1 LLEKVMALCY
11 HFFMGQLSIRR
22 IDDDDLERLRARARA
37 QKTSV
42 EALAREAIHQA
53 ARLTVEE
60 KRALLREMQA
70 EAETLKVPGAAQ
82 TPGWVLIREGRD
94 ER

>member
-1 LLEKVMALCY
+1 MIASCY
-11 HFFMGQLSIRR
+11 HSPMGQLSIRR
-22 IDDDDLERLRARARA
+22 IDDADLDRLRARAKA

-42 EALAREAIHQA
+42 EALAREAIHA
-53 ARLTVEE
+53 AVRLTADE
-60 KRALLREMQA
+60 KRALVLEMQA
-70 EAETLKVPGAAQ
+70 ETEELKVPGVPQ

>member
-1 LLEKVMALCY
+1 
-11 HFFMGQLSIRR
+11 MGQLSIRR
-22 IDDDDLERLRARARA
+22 IDDDDLKRLRARAKA

-53 ARLTVEE
+53 ARLTGPE
-60 KRALLREMQA
+60 KVALAREMQA
-70 EAETLKVPGAAQ
+70 KFEAVKVPGAVQ
-82 TPGWVLIREGRD
+82 TPGWVLIRESRD